1 MRTPNTAV
9 CWCAFTKSGF
19 TDRRALSFVNLYA
32 YGGGFDMLAAFLH
45 KLFSSDLF
53 ETRRF
58 VGAAVELV
66 GLFVVW
72 RIARRLGGPLAGLFA
87 LALLATCPLYYGHMF
102 INPKDVPFAVA
113 MALLALGLVRAF
125 KEYPAPSIGAIA
137 LVGFGFGLS
146 FGTRV
151 MGALAV
157 VPAGAAMALIF
168 WEDARQSV
176 RDAFVRAGQF
186 LLRLLPALLIAY
198 AVMALVWPWSV
209 VSPLNPL
216 RALLY
221 FSHFFEKPW
230 KELFDGT
237 LLSVADMPRSYVPK
251 LFLLTMPEAFL
262 ALGLAG
268 TLGAL
273 IAAANRT
280 IARERRAALLFLAVS
295 ALFPIVF
302 TLVMRPAMYN
312 GLRHFVF
319 VLPPLAALGGLA
331 AAWLLDR
338 IGGGTMRRALAAT
351 GLFALITIQPVT
363 AMIRLHPYE
372 YTFFNAVAGGVRGA
386 DGHYMR
392 DYWGLSL
399 KQAALALLD
408 ALAARGE
415 LATPAHPWKIA
426 ICGPQRPVR
435 LALGKDYPT
444 DWQPQGAA
452 FAISLNE
459 FYCAKLSAPALA
471 EIVRD
476 GVVYARIYDIRG
488 RETPTLLTLPPP

>member
-1 MRTPNTAV
+1 
-9 CWCAFTKSGF
+9 
-19 TDRRALSFVNLYA
+19 
-32 YGGGFDMLAAFLH
+32 
-45 KLFSSDLF
+45 
-53 ETRRF
+53 
-58 VGAAVELV
+58 
-66 GLFVVW
+66 
-72 RIARRLGGPLAGLFA
+72 
-87 LALLATCPLYYGHMF
+87 
-102 INPKDVPFAVA
+102 
-113 MALLALGLVRAF
+113 
-125 KEYPAPSIGAIA
+125 
-137 LVGFGFGLS
+137 
-146 FGTRV
+146 
-151 MGALAV
+151 
-157 VPAGAAMALIF
+157 MALIF

-176 RDAFVRAGQF
+176 RDAFVRAGRF
-186 LLRLLPALLIAY
+186 LLRLLPTLLIAY

-262 ALGLAG
+262 ALGPAG

-280 IARERRAALLFLAVS
+280 IAQERRAALLFLAVS

-459 FYCAKLSAPALA
+459 FYCAKLSAPVLA

-488 RETPTLLTLPPP
+488 RATPTLLTLPPP